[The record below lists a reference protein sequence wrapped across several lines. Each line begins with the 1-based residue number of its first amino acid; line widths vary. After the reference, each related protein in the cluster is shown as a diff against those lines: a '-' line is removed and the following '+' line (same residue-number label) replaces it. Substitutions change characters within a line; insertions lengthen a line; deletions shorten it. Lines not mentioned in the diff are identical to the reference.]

1 MKLFKVIGQKRH
13 YQNFCFA
20 KKHVYFLNQERT
32 PCISIHVAINVD
44 ELLNL
49 ITWLLFTMLGINIA
63 AMLISIPLIR
73 RLSYRWSQS
82 DSKYEYGN

>member
-1 MKLFKVIGQKRH
+1 M
-13 YQNFCFA
+13 
-20 KKHVYFLNQERT
+20 
-32 PCISIHVAINVD
+32 AINVD

-73 RLSYRWSQS
+73 RLSYRWSRPIQNMNMEIKDIRKNGKKDQITVPTQPLENKEPS
-82 DSKYEYGN
+82 